1 MIGEKKIENLVF
13 AFDSPVYVTNQLL
26 VGVNV
31 LFVVVPLVLIALLAF
46 VLAGV
51 VFYRKRLQYS
61 V

>member
-1 MIGEKKIENLVF
+1 MIGEKKIENQVF
-13 AFDSPVYVTNQLL
+13 AFDSPVYVINQLL

-31 LFVVVPLVLIALLAF
+31 VFVVVPLVLIALLAF

-51 VFYRKRLQYS
+51 AFYRKRLQYS

>member
-1 MIGEKKIENLVF
+1 MIGEKKIENQVF
-13 AFDSPVYVTNQLL
+13 AFDSPLYVINQLL

-31 LFVVVPLVLIALLAF
+31 VFVVVPLVLIALLAF

>member
-1 MIGEKKIENLVF
+1 MIGEKKIENQVF
-13 AFDSPVYVTNQLL
+13 AFDSPVYVINQLL

-31 LFVVVPLVLIALLAF
+31 VFVVVPLVMIALLAF

>member
-1 MIGEKKIENLVF
+1 MIGEKKIENQVF

-26 VGVNV
+26 VGGNV

>member
-1 MIGEKKIENLVF
+1 MF
-13 AFDSPVYVTNQLL
+13 AFDSPVYVTDQLL

-31 LFVVVPLVLIALLAF
+31 VFVVVPLVLIALLAF

>member
-1 MIGEKKIENLVF
+1 MF
-13 AFDSPVYVTNQLL
+13 AFDSPVYVINQLL

-31 LFVVVPLVLIALLAF
+31 VFVVVPLVLIALLAF

>member
-1 MIGEKKIENLVF
+1 MIGKKKIENQVF
-13 AFDSPVYVTNQLL
+13 AFDSPVYVINQLL

-31 LFVVVPLVLIALLAF
+31 VFVVVPLVLIALLAF

>member
-1 MIGEKKIENLVF
+1 MIGEKKIENQVF
-13 AFDSPVYVTNQLL
+13 AFDSPVYVINQLL

-31 LFVVVPLVLIALLAF
+31 VFVVVPLVLIALLAF

>member
-1 MIGEKKIENLVF
+1 MIGEKKIENQVF
-13 AFDSPVYVTNQLL
+13 AFDSPVYVTSQLL

-31 LFVVVPLVLIALLAF
+31 VFVVVPLVMIALLAF

>member
-1 MIGEKKIENLVF
+1 MIGEKKIENQVF
-13 AFDSPVYVTNQLL
+13 AFDSPVYVINQLL

-31 LFVVVPLVLIALLAF
+31 VFVVVPLVLIALLAL

>member
-1 MIGEKKIENLVF
+1 MIGEKKIENQVF
-13 AFDSPVYVTNQLL
+13 AFDSAVYVTNQLL

-31 LFVVVPLVLIALLAF
+31 VFVVVPLVMIALLAF

>member
-1 MIGEKKIENLVF
+1 MIGEKKIENQVF
-13 AFDSPVYVTNQLL
+13 AFDSPVYVINQLL

-31 LFVVVPLVLIALLAF
+31 VVVVVPLVLIALLAF

>member
-1 MIGEKKIENLVF
+1 MIGEKKIENQVF
-13 AFDSPVYVTNQLL
+13 AFDSPVYVINQLL

-31 LFVVVPLVLIALLAF
+31 VFVVVPSVLIALLAF